1 MVILFGN
8 VQYTRKRQELTQLT
22 IKKRHVSM
30 CPIPSCIPPFSNT
43 ALMLVASFLDQRKL
57 KLLVIERGDVASM

>member
-22 IKKRHVSM
+22 INNDMWV
-30 CPIPSCIPPFSNT
+30 CVPFQ
-43 ALMLVASFLDQRKL
+43 VAYHLSQTQHWCWLLRFLIKESWNYWL
-57 KLLVIERGDVASM
+57 